1 MSRARGYA
9 DSALRA
15 ADMPHASDRKPA
27 SDRDR
32 LAARLREQVPEPE
45 LTRAAAEGRLPALA
59 VEQAL
64 GGTGRHTLS
73 HVARASGLDTGFL
86 RELMQAL
93 GRPNPQPRE
102 RVFTDEDVEVAR
114 VFKTFR
120 DAGLP
125 RAELLEVSRVVSV
138 GMARTADA
146 VRVVV
151 GNAMLSPGDSLHSV
165 GLRYAR
171 AADQLGPRF
180 ATVLDAEF
188 RAHLREGIRGQ
199 LITEGERHE
208 GRIADTREVAVAF
221 ADLVDY
227 TRLGERLAAEDVGR
241 IAGRLADLAIAAVH
255 RPAQLVKTIGDAAMF
270 VSTSVPEMLD
280 TIATLRERI
289 DAEGSAFPTVRVGIA
304 FGPATTRGGDWFG
317 ATVNLASRVADVA
330 RPGQVLATEAVRVNA
345 PDREW
350 RRKRRRS
357 LKGVDGRV
365 RLHALERKPEAP
377 AEQVVEA

>member
-1 MSRARGYA
+1 VSPTR
-9 DSALRA
+9 
-15 ADMPHASDRKPA
+15 DRKPA
-27 SDRDR
+27 NDRDR

-45 LTRAAAEGRLPALA
+45 LTRADAEGRLPALA
-59 VEQAL
+59 VERAL
-64 GGTGRHTLS
+64 GGSGRHTLS
-73 HVARASGLDTGFL
+73 HVARTSGLDTSFL

-114 VFKTFR
+114 VFKAFR

-151 GNAMLSPGDSLHSV
+151 GNAMLRPGDSLHSV

-199 LITEGERHE
+199 LITEAERHE
-208 GRIADTREVAVAF
+208 GRIADTRPVAVAF

-227 TRLGERLAAEDVGR
+227 TRLGEHLAAEDVGR
-241 IAGRLADLAIAAVH
+241 IAGRLADLAIGAVH

-270 VSTSVPEMLD
+270 VSTDVPEMLD
-280 TIATLRERI
+280 TITTLRERI
-289 DAEGSAFPTVRVGIA
+289 DAEGSAFPSVRVGIA

-330 RPGQVLATEAVRVNA
+330 RPGQVLATEAVRANA
-345 PDREW
+345 PDRAW

-365 RLHALERKPEAP
+365 RLFALETSSPP
-377 AEQVVEA
+377 D